1 MARKTWAY
9 YPSTPIAALQGHK
22 LRVEIGSHYVACSVS
37 EEEQPIAFE
46 FFELDND
53 INEWSD
59 IIFEVKSNSLL
70 LNSHSGSVDIRYNF
84 KEVLLV
90 PMEKLTSAAAADYL
104 TLIHGNALN
113 HEIKH
118 DKIADQAGMLTI
130 YRVKSSI
137 VDQALRHFH
146 LFQAQHV
153 YTDIIN
159 QLLIRTDLT
168 DNFLKIQVYPNS
180 FIAVLMIGRQV
191 QMIQTF
197 SFETTE
203 DICFYLLSILKEYA
217 ASVNDTSLEMSG
229 FIEPHGELH
238 RRLQQLFNNR
248 HFHNLQETAV
258 LSGML
263 EHNHPHTFTPFFNST
278 T

>member
-9 YPSTPIAALQGHK
+9 YPSTPIAAGQGQK
-22 LRVEIGSHYVACSVS
+22 LRVEIGSHYVACYIS
-37 EEEQPIAFE
+37 EEGQPIAFE

-59 IIFEVKSNSLL
+59 IIFEVKTNSLL
-70 LNSHSGSVDIRYNF
+70 LNSHSGNVDIRYNF

-104 TLIHGNALN
+104 TLIYGESLN

-130 YRVKSSI
+130 YRIRSSI

-159 QLLIRTDLT
+159 QLLLRTDLP

-180 FIAVLMIGRQV
+180 FISVLLIGRQV

-203 DICFYLLSILKEYA
+203 DICYYLLTILKEHA
-217 ASVNDTSLEMSG
+217 VAINDTSLEMSG

-238 RRLQQLFNNR
+238 RRLQQLFHNR
-248 HFHNLQETAV
+248 HFQNLPETS
-258 LSGML
+258 LLPGML
-263 EHNHPHTFTPFFNST
+263 ENNHSHTFTPFINSFT
-278 T
+278 